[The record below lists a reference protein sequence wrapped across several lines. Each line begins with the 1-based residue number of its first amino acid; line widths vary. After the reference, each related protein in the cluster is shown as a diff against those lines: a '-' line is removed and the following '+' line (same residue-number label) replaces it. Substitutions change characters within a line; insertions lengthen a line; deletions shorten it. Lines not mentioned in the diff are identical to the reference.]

1 MARHSFRTSLLL
13 TITGAVVLLQFGC
26 SKWSQHVESQRAT
39 KRIAQIDDQ
48 LAHWVPTG
56 RPGDADARAALRAE
70 RAQLA
75 KQLGLTTPD
84 SALAQ
89 VEKSP
94 TPAPTPVPDPAAVAS
109 KIVIAPA
116 ASNSVAPTDPR
127 TLRQLNLTSSG
138 GRVDPRTGAIEPNA
152 TPWREP
158 EKP

>member
-13 TITGAVVLLQFGC
+13 TITGAVVLFQFGC
-26 SKWSQHVESQRAT
+26 SKWSQQAESQRAS

-75 KQLGLTTPD
+75 KQLGLKE
-84 SALAQ
+84 SELAQ
-89 VEKSP
+89 AAPSL
-94 TPAPTPVPDPAAVAS
+94 TPVPTPVPDSSAVAS

-116 ASNSVAPTDPR
+116 ASNSVAPTDPQ